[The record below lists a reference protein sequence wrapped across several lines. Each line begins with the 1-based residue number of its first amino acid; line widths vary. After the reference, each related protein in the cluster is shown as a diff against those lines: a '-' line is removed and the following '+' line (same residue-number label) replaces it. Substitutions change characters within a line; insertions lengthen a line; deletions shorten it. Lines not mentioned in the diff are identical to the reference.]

1 MKSQRFIISKNFL
14 TQRRK
19 GAKAQ
24 SFYKIFFASLRLCVF
39 ALIFFSYAKA
49 QKIAIIAPEKNA
61 QSAEFVET
69 LSESLSR
76 DYKIIDPSLSETAFA
91 SANFETPFNLTTEES
106 KIVSSAIGCRYFLLV
121 RTENQRRASLTKD
134 DYFEASAAIF
144 VVSSLTGR
152 LVFWKLELAE
162 GKTPNDANKRL
173 FDSIEKVAAEVSNK
187 INETGKEE
195 IAEKPTPN
203 INELPAEDSTEAKG
217 LRPPLP
223 FRRIKP
229 EYTNT
234 ANLYDIAATVD
245 IEIEVSETGKI
256 IKTEIVRWAGY
267 GLDES
272 VKDAIYKM
280 QWRPADRNGKT
291 LPMRVLLRYNFK
303 SLKVEM

>member
-1 MKSQRFIISKNFL
+1 MQNFIISKIFL
-14 TQRRK
+14 TQRHK
-19 GAKAQ
+19 GAKTQ
-24 SFYKIFFASLRLCVF
+24 SFYKIFFAALRLCAF
-39 ALIFFSYAKA
+39 ALIISFPILA

-61 QSAEFVET
+61 QSAEFVEK
-69 LSESLSR
+69 LAESLSR
-76 DYKIIDPSLSETAFA
+76 NYKIIDSSLSETAFA

-106 KIVSSAIGCRYFLLV
+106 KIISSAIGCRYFLLV